1 MQDAEFQDA
10 ELQNT
15 APKAAG
21 QHAQPPVGTEM
32 TTLLYPESPTSELA
46 SAAGTPVR
54 KRDGRTAAWEPARI
68 VRAIAL
74 AFYAQRNKG
83 AENPFRDEPAKYYGL
98 SMLDYSQV
106 TQIAG
111 MVVNIV
117 ELKAQRGV
125 LPSVEEIQDSVE
137 MMIAGA
143 GHFEVAKSYVLY
155 RAKKSEAR
163 IAKHGA
169 SGISDYIAM
178 SKYARY
184 REDLGRREL
193 WPEAAKRVFDMHR
206 SRFKALLGNEAFGL
220 DRTLG
225 QLIDAAET
233 AVRDRKALPSMR
245 SMQFGGDAIEVNN
258 ARMYNCTFGHIDHV
272 RKFSQALWLLLSGT
286 GVGFSVQKQH
296 VSRLDPFPLRAS
308 NEDLPVKHFTIP
320 DTIEGWS
327 DSMQELLMSY
337 YEGTYVEFD
346 FSEIRAKGA
355 VLRTSGGRAPGHQP
369 LKKSL
374 EKIRVLLDAIPGRR
388 MRPIEAYDILMHAA
402 SAVISGGI
410 RRSATIALFSADDE
424 EMVNAKTGE
433 WWKHNTQRQ
442 HSNNSAMLVRGDATK
457 EEFMSLF
464 NAIRQFG
471 EPGFYFTENADYGA
485 NPCVEIGLA
494 PSLVVDDATQAKLQ
508 QYGYSEPVAVGDT
521 ISGWQ
526 HCNLT
531 TINGRMCETPE
542 HFYELCGVAA
552 TIGTLQAAYTEMSYL
567 GPVTRVINER
577 ESLLGV
583 SICGILERP
592 DVLLDAAVL
601 RKGAETC
608 VMTNR
613 AVAETIG
620 ISPAARVTCVKPE
633 GTASL
638 LLGTASGI
646 HPHHAKRY
654 FRRVQAART
663 EPVYNFF
670 KSWNPQMT
678 EVYGMKADT
687 TDVITFPIEAPD
699 GAILK
704 KDINAL
710 DFLAMVKLVQENW
723 VVPGTAHEKYNP
735 GLRHNVSNTVTVK
748 DGEWESVADFIW
760 DNRAYFTGVSL
771 LAATGDKDYQQ
782 APNEEVT
789 TAADVAKWNALTYAP
804 VNYEFMS
811 EAADYTS
818 LKETAACAGGAC
830 ELV

>member
-1 MQDAEFQDA
+1 MNDATSQD
-10 ELQNT
+10 
-15 APKAAG
+15 
-21 QHAQPPVGTEM
+21 QPPVGTKM
-32 TTLLYPESPTSELA
+32 TTVYYPDSLA
-46 SAAGTPVR
+46 SMMTAAADKAVR
-54 KRDGRTAAWEPARI
+54 KRDGRAADWDPERI

-83 AENPFRDEPAKYYGL
+83 ADNPNRDNQAKHYGL
-98 SMLDYSQV
+98 SLMDHAEVLR
-106 TQIAG
+106 IAG
-111 MVVNIV
+111 MVINTV
-117 ELKAQRGV
+117 ELRATRGV
-125 LPSVEEIQDSVE
+125 KPSVEEIQDIVE

-143 GHFEVAKSYVLY
+143 GHFDVAKGYVLY

-163 IAKHGA
+163 IAKHGI

-206 SRFKALLGNEAFGL
+206 NRFAAILDNEVFGL

-225 QLIDAAET
+225 QLIDTAEET
-233 AVRDRKALPSMR
+233 VRDRKALPSMR

-258 ARMYNCTFGHIDHV
+258 ARMYNCTFGHIDNV
-272 RKFSQALWLLLSGT
+272 KKFSEALWLLLSGT

-296 VSRLDPFPLRAS
+296 VARLQPFPLRATA
-308 NEDLPVKHFTIP
+308 EDLPVRHFTIP
-320 DTIEGWS
+320 DTIEGWA
-327 DSMQELLMSY
+327 DAMQELVMSY
-337 YEGTYVEFD
+337 YEGAYVEFD

-369 LKKSL
+369 LKKAL
-374 EKIRVLLDAIPGRR
+374 EKIRAVLDAIPGRK
-388 MRPIEAYDILMHAA
+388 MRPIEAYDMLMLAA

-433 WWKHNTQRQ
+433 WWKHNPQRQ
-442 HSNNSAMLVRGDATK
+442 HSNNSAMLVRGDATR

-494 PSLVVDDATQAKLQ
+494 PALVVDDTVKAKLEA
-508 QYGYSEPVAVGDT
+508 YGYGEPVAVGDT

-542 HFYELCGVAA
+542 KFYELCAVAA
-552 TIGTLQAAYTEMSYL
+552 TIGTLQAAYTEMAYL

-592 DVLLDAAVL
+592 DVLLNPAVL

-620 ISPAARVTCVKPE
+620 IQPAARVTCVKPE

-670 KSWNPQMT
+670 KSWNPQMS

-687 TDVITFPIEAPD
+687 TDVITFPIEAPE

-704 KDINAL
+704 KDIGAL
-710 DFLAMVKLVQENW
+710 QFLDMVKLVQENW

-748 DGEWESVADFIW
+748 DGEWDAVADFIW
-760 DNRAYFTGVSL
+760 DNRAYFTGVSIL
-771 LAATGDKDYQQ
+771 PASGDKDYPQ

-789 TAADVAKWNALTYAP
+789 TAADIAKWNGLSYAP
-804 VNYEFMS
+804 VDYALMS

-818 LKETAACAGGAC
+818 LKETVACAGGAC
-830 ELV
+830 EIF

>member
-1 MQDAEFQDA
+1 
-10 ELQNT
+10 
-15 APKAAG
+15 
-21 QHAQPPVGTEM
+21 M
-32 TTLLYPESPTSELA
+32 TTVFYPESEVSALRPTADKS
-46 SAAGTPVR
+46 VR
-54 KRDGRTAAWEPARI
+54 KRDGRSAEWDPERI

-74 AFYAQRNKG
+74 AFYANRNKG
-83 AENPFRDEPAKYYGL
+83 AENPHRDDQAKHYGL
-98 SMLDYSQV
+98 SLMEHGEVLR
-106 TQIAG
+106 IAG
-111 MVVNIV
+111 MVTNTI
-117 ELKAQRGV
+117 ELRAVRGV
-125 LPSVEEIQDSVE
+125 KSSVEEIQDIVE

-155 RAKKSEAR
+155 RAKKADAR
-163 IAKHGA
+163 IAKHGL

-178 SKYARY
+178 SKYARF

-206 SRFKALLGNEAFGL
+206 SRFAALLNNEAFGL
-220 DRTLG
+220 DLTLG
-225 QLIDAAET
+225 QLIDQAET
-233 AVRDRKALPSMR
+233 AVRDRRALPSMR

-296 VSRLDPFPLRAS
+296 VSRLAPFPLRAS
-308 NEDLPVKHFTIP
+308 AEDLPVTHFTIP
-320 DTIEGWS
+320 DTIEGWA
-327 DSMQELLMSY
+327 DAMQAIVQSY

-346 FSEIRAKGA
+346 FSQIRAKGA

-369 LKKSL
+369 LKKAM
-374 EKIRVLLDAIPGRR
+374 EKIRALLDAIPGRK

-402 SAVISGGI
+402 GAVISGGI

-433 WWKHNTQRQ
+433 WWKHNAQRQ
-442 HSNNSAMLVRGDATK
+442 HSNNSAMLVRSTATK
-457 EEFMSLF
+457 DEFMSLF

-471 EPGFYFTENADYGA
+471 EPGFYFTESAEYGA

-494 PSLVVDDATQAKLQ
+494 PSMVVDEQSITKLR
-508 QYGYSEPVAVGDT
+508 QYGYTEPLTVGET

-531 TINGRMCETPE
+531 TINGRVCETPE
-542 HFYELCGVAA
+542 AFYDLCKVAA

-592 DVLLDAAVL
+592 DVLLNPAVL

-613 AVAETIG
+613 AVAEAIG
-620 ISPAARVTCVKPE
+620 INPAARVTCVKPE

-638 LLGTASGI
+638 LLGSASGI

-670 KSWNPQMT
+670 KSVNPQMT

-687 TDVITFPIEAPD
+687 TDVLTFPIEAPE

-704 KDINAL
+704 KDIGAL
-710 DFLAMVKLVQENW
+710 QFLDMVKLVQENW

-735 GLRHNVSNTVTVK
+735 GLRHNVSNTATVRE
-748 DGEWESVADFIW
+748 GEWEAVADFIW
-760 DNRAYFTGVSL
+760 ENRSFFTGVSL

-789 TAADVAKWNALTYAP
+789 TPSDIAKWNSLTYEP
-804 VNYEFMS
+804 VDYSLMS

-818 LKETAACAGGAC
+818 LKETVACAGGAC
-830 ELV
+830 EIV

>member
-1 MQDAEFQDA
+1 
-10 ELQNT
+10 
-15 APKAAG
+15 
-21 QHAQPPVGTEM
+21 
-32 TTLLYPESPTSELA
+32 
-46 SAAGTPVR
+46 
-54 KRDGRTAAWEPARI
+54 
-68 VRAIAL
+68 
-74 AFYAQRNKG
+74 
-83 AENPFRDEPAKYYGL
+83 
-98 SMLDYSQV
+98 
-106 TQIAG
+106 
-111 MVVNIV
+111 
-117 ELKAQRGV
+117 
-125 LPSVEEIQDSVE
+125 
-137 MMIAGA
+137 
-143 GHFEVAKSYVLY
+143 
-155 RAKKSEAR
+155 
-163 IAKHGA
+163 
-169 SGISDYIAM
+169 
-178 SKYARY
+178 
-184 REDLGRREL
+184 
-193 WPEAAKRVFDMHR
+193 
-206 SRFKALLGNEAFGL
+206 
-220 DRTLG
+220 
-225 QLIDAAET
+225 
-233 AVRDRKALPSMR
+233 
-245 SMQFGGDAIEVNN
+245 
-258 ARMYNCTFGHIDHV
+258 
-272 RKFSQALWLLLSGT
+272 
-286 GVGFSVQKQH
+286 FSVQKHH
-296 VSRLDPFPLRAS
+296 VSRLAPFPLRAS
-308 NEDLPVKHFTIP
+308 AEDLPVKHFTIP
-320 DTIEGWS
+320 DTIEGWA
-327 DSMQELLMSY
+327 DAMQELVMSY
-337 YEGTYVEFD
+337 HEGTYVEFD

-369 LKKSL
+369 LKKAMV
-374 EKIRVLLDAIPGRR
+374 KIRALLDAIPGRK
-388 MRPIEAYDILMHAA
+388 MRPIEAYDILMYAA

-433 WWKHNTQRQ
+433 WWKHNAQRQ
-442 HSNNSAMLVRGDATK
+442 HSNNSAMLVRSDATK
-457 EEFMSLF
+457 AEFLALF

-471 EPGFYFTENADYGA
+471 EPGFYFTENAEYGA

-494 PSLVVDDATQAKLQ
+494 PSLVDDEVTLANLAK
-508 QYGYSEPVAVGDT
+508 YGHSEPVALGDT

-567 GPVTRVINER
+567 GPITRVINER

-592 DVLLDAAVL
+592 EVLLDPAVL

-620 ISPAARVTCVKPE
+620 ITPAARVTCVKPE

-704 KDINAL
+704 KDIGAL
-710 DFLAMVKLVQENW
+710 QFLDMVKLVQENW

-735 GLRHNVSNTVTVK
+735 GLRHNVSNTVTVRE
-748 DGEWESVADFIW
+748 GEWESVADFIW

-789 TAADVAKWNALTYAP
+789 TAADIAKWNCLTYEP
-804 VNYEFMS
+804 VDFSLMS

-818 LKETAACAGGAC
+818 LKETVACAGGAC
-830 ELV
+830 EIV

>member
-1 MQDAEFQDA
+1 MSDARQ
-10 ELQNT
+10 Q
-15 APKAAG
+15 
-21 QHAQPPVGTEM
+21 AQSPVGTEM
-32 TTLLYPESPTSELA
+32 TTVIYPESSTSQMTSDA
-46 SAAGTPVR
+46 DKAVR
-54 KRDGRTAAWEPARI
+54 KRDGRSAAWDPERI

-74 AFYAQRNKG
+74 AFFAARNRG
-83 AENPFRDEPAKYYGL
+83 ADNSNRDDQARHYGL
-98 SMLDYSQV
+98 SLQDHAEAMRIASMV
-106 TQIAG
+106 T
-111 MVVNIV
+111 NTV
-117 ELKAQRGV
+117 ELRAARGV
-125 LPSVEEIQDSVE
+125 KPSVEEIQDIVE

-143 GHFEVAKSYVLY
+143 GHFDVAKGYVLY
-155 RAKKSEAR
+155 RARKSDAR
-163 IAKHGA
+163 IARHGV

-206 SRFKALLGNEAFGL
+206 SRFSALLSKEVFGL
-220 DRTLG
+220 GRTLG
-225 QLIDAAET
+225 DLIDTAEA
-233 AVRDRKALPSMR
+233 AVRDRRALPSMR

-258 ARMYNCTFGHIDHV
+258 ARMYNCTFGHIDNV

-296 VSRLDPFPLRAS
+296 VQRLAPFPLRAS
-308 NEDLPVKHFTIP
+308 AEDLPVEHFTIP
-320 DTIEGWS
+320 DTIEGWA
-327 DSMQELLMSY
+327 DAMQVLVMSY
-337 YEGTYVEFD
+337 HEGTYVEFD

-369 LKKSL
+369 LKKAL
-374 EKIRVLLDAIPGRR
+374 EKIRSVLDAVPGRK
-388 MRPIEAYDILMHAA
+388 MRPIEAYDILMLAA

-433 WWKHNTQRQ
+433 WWKHNPQRQ

-457 EEFMSLF
+457 DEFMSLF

-494 PSLVVDDATQAKLQ
+494 PSLVVDEAIKQKLEA
-508 QYGYSEPVAVGDT
+508 YGHAEPVAVGDV

-531 TINGRMCETPE
+531 TINGRMCETAE
-542 HFYELCGVAA
+542 QFYELCAIAA
-552 TIGTLQAAYTEMSYL
+552 TIGTMQAAYTEMSYL

-592 DVLLDAAVL
+592 EVLLDPAVL

-613 AVAETIG
+613 AVAEAIG
-620 ISPAARVTCVKPE
+620 IEPAARVTCVKPE

-670 KSWNPQMT
+670 KSNNPQMT

-687 TDVITFPIEAPD
+687 TDVITFPIEAPE

-704 KDINAL
+704 KDISAL
-710 DFLAMVKLVQENW
+710 QFLDMVKLVQENW

-735 GLRHNVSNTVTVK
+735 GLRHNVSNTVTVRE
-748 DGEWESVADFIW
+748 GEWVSVADFIW

-789 TAADVAKWNALTYAP
+789 TAADIAKWNGLTHQPVDYAQ
-804 VNYEFMS
+804 MS

-818 LKETAACAGGAC
+818 LKETVACAGGAC
-830 ELV
+830 DIF

>member
-1 MQDAEFQDA
+1 MSDARQ
-10 ELQNT
+10 Q
-15 APKAAG
+15 
-21 QHAQPPVGTEM
+21 AQSPVGTEM
-32 TTLLYPESPTSELA
+32 TTVLYPESSTSQMTSDA
-46 SAAGTPVR
+46 DKAVR
-54 KRDGRTAAWEPARI
+54 KRDGRSAAWDPERI

-74 AFYAQRNKG
+74 AFFAARNRG
-83 AENPFRDEPAKYYGL
+83 ADNANRDDQARHYGL
-98 SMLDYSQV
+98 SLMDHAEAMRIASMV
-106 TQIAG
+106 T
-111 MVVNIV
+111 NTV
-117 ELKAQRGV
+117 ELRAARGV
-125 LPSVEEIQDSVE
+125 KPSVEEIQDIVE

-143 GHFEVAKSYVLY
+143 GHFDVAKGYVLY
-155 RAKKSEAR
+155 RAKKSDAR
-163 IAKHGA
+163 IARHGV

-193 WPEAAKRVFDMHR
+193 WPEATKRVFDMHR
-206 SRFKALLGNEAFGL
+206 SRFSALLSKEVLGL
-220 DRTLG
+220 GRTLG
-225 QLIDAAET
+225 DLIDTTEA
-233 AVRDRKALPSMR
+233 AVRDRRALPSMR

-258 ARMYNCTFGHIDHV
+258 ARMYNCTFGHIDNV

-296 VSRLDPFPLRAS
+296 VQRLSPFPLRAS
-308 NEDLPVKHFTIP
+308 AEDLPVSHFTIP
-320 DTIEGWS
+320 DTIEGWA
-327 DSMQELLMSY
+327 DAMQVLVMSY

-369 LKKSL
+369 LKKAL
-374 EKIRVLLDAIPGRR
+374 EKIRSVLDAVPGRK
-388 MRPIEAYDILMHAA
+388 MRPIEAYDILMLAA

-433 WWKHNTQRQ
+433 WWKHHPQRQ
-442 HSNNSAMLVRGDATK
+442 HSNNSAMLVRSDATK
-457 EEFMSLF
+457 DEFMSLF

-494 PSLVVDDATQAKLQ
+494 PSLVVDEVIKQKLEA
-508 QYGYSEPVAVGDT
+508 YGHAEPVAVGDV

-531 TINGRMCETPE
+531 TINGRMCETAE
-542 HFYELCGVAA
+542 QFHELCAIAA
-552 TIGTLQAAYTEMSYL
+552 TIGTMQAAYTEMSYL
-567 GPVTRVINER
+567 GSVTRVINER

-592 DVLLDAAVL
+592 EVLLDPAVL
-601 RKGAETC
+601 RKGAEIC

-613 AVAETIG
+613 AVAEAIG
-620 ISPAARVTCVKPE
+620 IEPAARVTCVKPE

-670 KSWNPQMT
+670 KSNNPQMT

-687 TDVITFPIEAPD
+687 TDVITFPIEAPE

-704 KDINAL
+704 KDISAL
-710 DFLAMVKLVQENW
+710 QFLDMVKLVQENW

-735 GLRHNVSNTVTVK
+735 GLRHNVSNTVTVRE
-748 DGEWESVADFIW
+748 GEWASVADFIW

-789 TAADVAKWNALTYAP
+789 TAADIAKWNGLTYQP
-804 VNYEFMS
+804 VDYAEMS

-818 LKETAACAGGAC
+818 LKETVACAGGAC
-830 ELV
+830 DIV